1 MNGFSK
7 MGLVECVPKK
17 RDKLSGFSKKGMNLM
32 KKRGQVEW
40 VPKKREELGVPQLKL
55 EAAVSAGWSRGWWGI
70 EGDRHK
76 YVE

>member
-1 MNGFSK
+1 
-7 MGLVECVPKK
+7 
-17 RDKLSGFSKKGMNLM
+17 M

>member
-1 MNGFSK
+1 
-7 MGLVECVPKK
+7 MGSQ
-17 RDKLSGFSKKGMNLM
+17 RDELNE
-32 KKRGQVEW
+32 KRGQVEW

>member
-1 MNGFSK
+1 
-7 MGLVECVPKK
+7 MGCQK
-17 RDKLSGFSKKGMNLM
+17 RDELNE
-32 KKRGQVEW
+32 KRGQVEW